1 MKKSSKKVLWIAA
14 LLIAVVCAY
23 PPLTFH
29 GDGRMSGAPII
40 GYSVRFRPI
49 PFSQSGEY
57 LFHFRGL
64 PNDEMTLQLRVQG
77 KTDKDEP
84 ELTHL
89 GTMLDALLVNQKG
102 QVVCEAVGTPTLGPG
117 ERADN
122 NPRYW
127 IWTTSGDAEPTY
139 YHWNCTGVRTKRF
152 DSYTLR
158 IRIRDVDPNTPR
170 TNLIPVLEGSH
181 PEMI

>member
-1 MKKSSKKVLWIAA
+1 MNKSHKKVLWIAA
-14 LLIAVVCAY
+14 LLIAVAWAY

-29 GDGRMSGAPII
+29 GDGRMSGVPII

-49 PFSQSGEY
+49 PFSQPGEY

-77 KTDKDEP
+77 KTDKDES

-89 GTMLDALLVNQKG
+89 GTTLEALLINQKG
-102 QVVCEAVGTPTLGPG
+102 QVICEAGGTPTLAPG
-117 ERADN
+117 QRADN
-122 NPRYW
+122 NPNYW
-127 IWTTSGDAEPTY
+127 IWTTPGEEPAY
-139 YHWNCTGVRTKRF
+139 YHWNCTDVRTKRF

-158 IRIRDVDPNTPR
+158 IRIRDVDPKTPK

-181 PEMI
+181 PDMI

>member
-1 MKKSSKKVLWIAA
+1 MKKPNKKILLIVA
-14 LLIAVVCAY
+14 LLVVVGWAY
-23 PPLTFH
+23 PPLTFL
-29 GDGRMSGAPII
+29 GDGWMSGAPII

-49 PFSQSGEY
+49 PFSQPGEY

-64 PNDEMTLQLRVQG
+64 PNDQMTLQLHVQG

-89 GTMLDALLVNQKG
+89 GTTLDALLVNQKG

-117 ERADN
+117 ERGDN
-122 NPRYW
+122 NPKYW
-127 IWTTSGDAEPTY
+127 IWTTSGDAELAY
-139 YHWNCTGVRTKRF
+139 YHWNCTGFHTKRF

-158 IRIRDVDPNTPR
+158 IRIRDVDPKTPK
-170 TNLIPVLEGSH
+170 TNLIPVLEGSRLDL
-181 PEMI
+181 